1 MGRAAGQAVRIS
13 EVDPSAD
20 ARRQRRQGR
29 DHLCRELVH
38 PAAAPAQCPACPLS
52 RRQSRLA
59 GSISQISR
67 PARLPVPVRGGSAM
81 KLDHSVPVKIV
92 VVYHSGYGHTVKI
105 AEAIA
110 RGAAAINGAS
120 VELVTAEQAPGR
132 WELLDGADAIIM
144 GAPTYMGSLSGP
156 FKAFMDAPSRLQYVE
171 KRWEG
176 KVAAGFTNGASR
188 GGDKQNSLVQ
198 LMTFAAQHQMHWV
211 NLGMTYGNN
220 RSSTNEDILNRDSYT
235 LGMAGQAD
243 MDQSGDVA
251 PPPSDLRTAEFLGR
265 RVAEVAQEL
274 SAGRAILGRQGNRG
288 VSGGADNQDPE
299 GRGVMVSKRNRGTT
313 GLVTA

>member
-1 MGRAAGQAVRIS
+1 MTTGQQNPI
-13 EVDPSAD
+13 
-20 ARRQRRQGR
+20 
-29 DHLCRELVH
+29 
-38 PAAAPAQCPACPLS
+38 
-52 RRQSRLA
+52 
-59 GSISQISR
+59 
-67 PARLPVPVRGGSAM
+67 
-81 KLDHSVPVKIV
+81 SVPVKIV

-105 AEAIA
+105 AEAVA
-110 RGAAAINGAS
+110 RGAEAINGAS
-120 VELVTAEQAPGR
+120 VELVTAEEAPRR

-144 GAPTYMGSLSGP
+144 GAPTYMGSLSAP
-156 FKAFMDAPSRLQYVE
+156 FKTFMHETSHIHSAE

-211 NLGMTYGNN
+211 NLGLNYGNN
-220 RSSTNEDILNRDSYT
+220 RSYTSEDILNRDSYT

-251 PPPSDLRTAEFLGR
+251 PPSSDLRTAEFLGR
-265 RVAEVAQEL
+265 RVAEVTQEL
-274 SAGRAILGRQGNRG
+274 SVGRTTLGRPSNRG

-299 GRGVMVSKRNRGTT
+299 GRGVMASKGYQRTP
-313 GLVTA
+313 GLAPA